1 MAILKRTNRAKAAT
15 AAAPNSTGK
24 SNGIKKA
31 VYTSTRKK
39 TVGVDDLTLLSK
51 ITDEEINKNLEL
63 RFRNGE
69 IYTYIGHVLI
79 SVNPFR
85 DLGIYTMDILKSYQ
99 GKNRLETSP
108 HVYAIAENA
117 YYQMKSYH
125 ENQCIIISGESGAG
139 KTEAAKRIMQYITH
153 VSKSVGTEIERVSE
167 IILATNPLL
176 ESFGC
181 AKTLRNNN
189 SSRHG
194 KYLEMIFNSGGV
206 PVGAKITNYLLE
218 KNRIVNQV
226 RNERNFHIFYQ
237 FTKSAPQKYRDT
249 YGIQGPENYVYT
261 SACQCLSVDGI
272 SDEKDFQGTMN
283 AMKVIGI
290 TEPEQDEIFRM
301 LSIILW
307 LGNIQFQE
315 GQDGGSV
322 ISDKSITEF
331 LGYLIG
337 VPVAAIERALTIRIM
352 QTQHGA
358 RRGSVYEVPLN
369 PTQALAVRD
378 ALSMAIYNCLF
389 DWIVE
394 RVNKALVT
402 SDNSVSNSIGILDI
416 YGFEIFEN
424 NSFEQLCI
432 NYVNEKLQQIFI
444 ELTLKTEQE
453 EYVREQIAWTPI
465 KYFNNKVVC
474 DLIESKR
481 PPGLFAAM
489 NDAIATAHA
498 DSAAADSA
506 FAQRLNF
513 LSSNPHF
520 EQRQNQFIV
529 KHYAG
534 DVTYSITGMTDKNKD
549 QLATDI
555 LNLIHSSNN
564 EFMKSIFPV
573 AEESNSRRRPPTAGD
588 RIKTSANDL
597 VETLMKCQPSYIRTI
612 KPNQTKSPNDYD
624 QQMVLHQIKYLG
636 LQENIRIRR
645 AGFAY
650 RQAFD
655 TFAQR
660 FAVLSGKTSYAGE
673 YTWQGDDKSACEQI
687 LKDTN
692 IPSSEYQMGTSK
704 VFIKNPETLFALE
717 DMRDKFWD
725 TMATRI
731 QRAWRSYVRR
741 RSEAAAC
748 IQKLWNRNKVNMEL
762 ERVRNEG
769 TKLLQGKKQR
779 RRYSILGSR
788 KFYGDY
794 LSASKPNG
802 TLWNTCGLSQNDH
815 VIFSMRCEV
824 LVHKLGRTSKPSP
837 RQLVLTKKNLY
848 LVITK
853 IVDQKLTQQ
862 VEKKFAVSSIDSVG
876 LTNLQDDWVA
886 IRNKSS
892 QNGDMFLRCFF
903 KTEFITTLKRINRNI
918 QVIVGPTIQYCRKPG
933 KVQTVKTAKDETTKD
948 YDYYK
953 SGTIHVGTGLPPTSK
968 SKPFPRLAT
977 GGSTAA
983 ARGPRPV
990 VQNKPAATK
999 PVSMPAAKSKPA
1011 PMANPVSTAQQT
1023 QNRPPAPAMQAR
1035 PNTTQA
1041 AAPVTS
1047 TTTTIKQATTVS
1059 ASKPAPSTVTSAAS
1073 SPSNISKPSAPVAN
1087 NVSKPSAVPPPPPPP
1102 PAEVEKKDLYLAL
1115 YDFAG
1120 RSPNEM
1126 TIKKDEIIEIVQK
1139 EPSGWWLALKNGA
1152 EGWVPATYVT
1162 EYKGSTPQTTASS
1175 TNVAAQAN
1183 NNASPAEVN
1192 NLAGSLADALRMR
1205 ASAVRGSD
1213 EEEDW

>member
-1 MAILKRTNRAKAAT
+1 MAIIKRVNRSKVADAKA
-15 AAAPNSTGK
+15 PDSTGQA
-24 SNGIKKA
+24 NGVRKA
-31 VYTSTRKK
+31 VFQGNRKK

-51 ITDEEINKNLEL
+51 ISEDEINKNLEL

-85 DLGIYTMDILKSYQ
+85 DLGIYTMDVLKSYQ

-139 KTEAAKRIMQYITH
+139 KTEAAKQIMQYITH
-153 VSKSVGTEIERVSE
+153 VSKSVGTEIEKVSK

-194 KYLEMIFNSGGV
+194 KYLEMIFNPSGA
-206 PVGAKITNYLLE
+206 PIGAKITNYLLE
-218 KNRIVNQV
+218 KNRIVHQV

-237 FTKSAPQKYRDT
+237 FTKSAPQKYRDA
-249 YGIQGPENYVYT
+249 YGIQGPESYLYT
-261 SACQCLSVDGI
+261 SASQCFSVDGI
-272 SDEKDFQGTMN
+272 SDDRDFQGTIN
-283 AMKVIGI
+283 AMQVIGI
-290 TEPEQDEIFRM
+290 TEAEQDEIFKVIA
-301 LSIILW
+301 IILW

-315 GQDGGSV
+315 GPDGGSV
-322 ISDKSITEF
+322 ITDKSISEF

-337 VPVAAIERALTIRIM
+337 VSAPLIEKALTIRIM
-352 QTQHGA
+352 QTQHGS

-378 ALSMAIYNCLF
+378 ALAMALYNCLF

-394 RVNKALVT
+394 RVNRALVT
-402 SDNSVSNSIGILDI
+402 SDRSANTSIGILDI

-453 EYVREQIAWTPI
+453 EYVREQIEWTPI

-498 DSAAADSA
+498 DSAAADNA

-520 EQRQNQFIV
+520 EPRQTQFIV

-534 DVTYSITGMTDKNKD
+534 DVTYDTMGMTDKNKD

-555 LNLIHSSNN
+555 LNVVHSSSNN
-564 EFMKSIFPV
+564 FLKSIFP
-573 AEESNSRRRPPTAGD
+573 APQETSARRRPPTAGD
-588 RIKTSANDL
+588 RIKASANDL
-597 VETLMKCQPSYIRTI
+597 VDTLMKCQPSYIRTI
-612 KPNQTKSPNDYD
+612 KPNQTKSPQDYD
-624 QQMVLHQIKYLG
+624 TRIVLHQVKYLG

-660 FAVLSGKTSYAGE
+660 FSVLSGKTSYAGE
-673 YTWQGDDKSACEQI
+673 YTWQGDDKTACEQI

-692 IPSSEYQMGTSK
+692 IPPTEYQMGTSK
-704 VFIKNPETLFALE
+704 VFVKNPETLFALE

-725 TMATRI
+725 SMAVRI
-731 QRAWRSYVRR
+731 QRAWRAYVRR
-741 RSEAAAC
+741 RSEAASS
-748 IQKLWNRNKVNMEL
+748 IQKLWNRNKVNVEL
-762 ERVRNEG
+762 QRVRDEG
-769 TKLLQGKKQR
+769 SKHLQGKKER
-779 RRYSILGSR
+779 RRYSMLGSR

-802 TLWNTCGLSQNDH
+802 TLWSTCGLSSSDS

-824 LVHKLGRTSKPSP
+824 LVHKLGRSSKPSP
-837 RQLVLTKKNLY
+837 RQLVLTKKALY

-853 IVDQKLTQQ
+853 IVDHQLTQQ
-862 VEKKFAVSSIDSVG
+862 VEKKFSVSSIDSVN
-876 LTNLQDDWVA
+876 LTSLQDDWVA
-886 IRNKSS
+886 VRSKSS
-892 QNGDMFLRCFF
+892 PDGDMFLRCFF
-903 KTEFITTLKRINRNI
+903 KTELVTVLRKINRQI
-918 QVIVGPTIQYCRKPG
+918 KVIVAPTIEYCRKQG
-933 KVQTVKTAKDETTKD
+933 KTLIVKSQKEETAND

-953 SGTIHVGTGLPPTSK
+953 SSTIRVGTGLPPNSV

-977 GGSTAA
+977 GVSPAVRQPPAQATAKPAPVKRA
-983 ARGPRPV
+983 AQPRQQPLPQPV
-990 VQNKPAATK
+990 KQNKPPAPVSQAKTTQPSPPAAPSLYEINQTTQIFPAEQSSSPSSAPQPIESPAATK
-999 PVSMPAAKSKPA
+999 PTAFATPSQA
-1011 PMANPVSTAQQT
+1011 PRA
-1023 QNRPPAPAMQAR
+1023 
-1035 PNTTQA
+1035 
-1041 AAPVTS
+1041 
-1047 TTTTIKQATTVS
+1047 
-1059 ASKPAPSTVTSAAS
+1059 
-1073 SPSNISKPSAPVAN
+1073 
-1087 NVSKPSAVPPPPPPP
+1087 PPP
-1102 PAEVEKKDLYLAL
+1102 PAPPAAPQKPLYIAL

-1120 RSPNEM
+1120 RSANEM
-1126 TIKKDEIIEIVQK
+1126 SIKKDETLEIVLK
-1139 EPSGWWLALKNGA
+1139 EPSGWWLAVKNGS

-1162 EYKGSTPQTTASS
+1162 ESKDSTMSAETPVNNGDSS
-1175 TNVAAQAN
+1175 
-1183 NNASPAEVN
+1183 PGVN

-1213 EEEDW
+1213 DEEDW